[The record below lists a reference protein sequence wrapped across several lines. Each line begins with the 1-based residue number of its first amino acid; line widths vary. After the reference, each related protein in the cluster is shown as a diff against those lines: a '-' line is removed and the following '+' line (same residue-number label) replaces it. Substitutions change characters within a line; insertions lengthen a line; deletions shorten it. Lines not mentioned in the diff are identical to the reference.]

1 MRPIGATGDRNQI
14 RLAIADLWGS
24 RGQTTTA
31 RGAGHGIRTAIWG
44 GRGSIITV
52 RSCAPVRDLWRAVR
66 SRSLFTSF
74 YSRRSDCIAGV
85 CVCVWWYCVDL
96 VVFVVRVVY
105 WFVCVYNWF
114 DDGLNVEFSSRFKCG
129 CYSWT
134 RHMMIFRTDWIIGAM
149 TYVWFQWIRKWDVIF
164 IIWVIRKYIEWKFTI
179 WLLKLLYNV
188 THLKTEKAR
197 VRIVWKTK

>member
-1 MRPIGATGDRNQI
+1 MGFTWPNDDGEGRGARDSYGDLGEGGKHNYRTKLRP
-14 RLAIADLWGS
+14 GS
-24 RGQTTTA
+24 RFMT
-31 RGAGHGIRTAIWG
+31 R
-44 GRGSIITV
+44 
-52 RSCAPVRDLWRAVR
+52 RAVTKFVYLV
-66 SRSLFTSF
+66 LFSAIGL
-74 YSRRSDCIAGV
+74 YRWCV